1 MSKKSEKVLKNTMC
15 WELKRYGRFV
25 PKSAAGAGGTS
36 WRIFDNTNSA
46 GKVLLTV
53 VESGHLLVSQD
64 QELLEGFSLADAPSF
79 LKVSQK
85 SDILLFQMMVK
96 GEGRMFRVQFAGA
109 SKAETLEQCKS
120 AASQLQKYVP
130 VSSQQD
136 TPPPHGN
143 MQPTMKRKGEAQTS
157 PQKVCVGGQ
166 PGSSAEVAQGSLSL
180 QRLAQCFLGQ
190 GRLSLPLAYHHQ
202 SLPTESLESFLRLCL
217 LDHTFP
223 SFVEQVEAELNKLA
237 QN

>member
-120 AASQLQKYVP
+120 AASQLQKCVLE
-130 VSSQQD
+130 
-136 TPPPHGN
+136 GN
-143 MQPTMKRKGEAQTS
+143 QEVQLKWPKAHCLYSGLHSASWDRAGSLCLWHTTTS
-157 PQKVCVGGQ
+157 PFPPK
-166 PGSSAEVAQGSLSL
+166 ALSLSYASACWTTL
-180 QRLAQCFLGQ
+180 SHHLSNRW
-190 GRLSLPLAYHHQ
+190 RLS
-202 SLPTESLESFLRLCL
+202 
-217 LDHTFP
+217 
-223 SFVEQVEAELNKLA
+223 
-237 QN
+237 

>member
-130 VSSQQD
+130 V
-136 TPPPHGN
+136 
-143 MQPTMKRKGEAQTS
+143 
-157 PQKVCVGGQ
+157 CVGGQ

>member
-1 MSKKSEKVLKNTMC
+1 M
-15 WELKRYGRFV
+15 
-25 PKSAAGAGGTS
+25 
-36 WRIFDNTNSA
+36 IA

-157 PQKVCVGGQ
+157 PQK
-166 PGSSAEVAQGSLSL
+166 
-180 QRLAQCFLGQ
+180 CFLGQ